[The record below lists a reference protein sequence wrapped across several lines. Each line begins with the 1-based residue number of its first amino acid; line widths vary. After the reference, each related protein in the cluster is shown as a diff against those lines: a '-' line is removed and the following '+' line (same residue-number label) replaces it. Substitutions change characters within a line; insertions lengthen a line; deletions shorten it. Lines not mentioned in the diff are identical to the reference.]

1 MTKQSTNWELVKNG
15 IFGENTIFRMAI
27 SLCPTIAV
35 TTGMRN
41 SFYMGIAVVFVQ
53 IMVNIT
59 VSLLRKI
66 IHPRIRIPIFMLIIA
81 GWVSVVDMTMAAFAR
96 PAYREIGL
104 YIQLIVAFASIFA
117 RAEVFAGKNK
127 IVPSFFDGL
136 GMGLGFLVAL
146 LLLGFFRE
154 LLGKGSLWGIPIV
167 DTRPILI
174 MIMPTGGFF
183 AVGILMA
190 FFNWIDIRF
199 FGGKGASGV

>member
-190 FFNWIDIRF
+190 FFNWIEGAYKRR
-199 FGGKGASGV
+199 KGVTS